1 MSFQFSLSRLLSILV
16 LDYAKK
22 RREKKEF
29 LRIYMTVFMYFG
41 DSKVG
46 SRVLSETN
54 LRFVKMRR
62 EFLAHLVLV
71 YELTIIRLIV

>member
-1 MSFQFSLSRLLSILV
+1 
-16 LDYAKK
+16 
-22 RREKKEF
+22 
-29 LRIYMTVFMYFG
+29 MTVFMYFG

-71 YELTIIRLIV
+71 YELTISSV